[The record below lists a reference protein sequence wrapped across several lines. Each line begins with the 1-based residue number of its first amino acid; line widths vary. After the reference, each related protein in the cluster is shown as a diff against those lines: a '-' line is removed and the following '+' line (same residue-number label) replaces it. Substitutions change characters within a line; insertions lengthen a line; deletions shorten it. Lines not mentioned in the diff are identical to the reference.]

1 MGNALSSGV
10 LMSNL
15 RDLSRAEAL
24 LREEMPRHVREDD
37 GYYQDRI
44 WREAVLESY
53 EWDILNYLG
62 ENFDPSTVRIVEA
75 GAGWGMLCILLAVLG
90 FEVVAFNG
98 EAMYAKTMRSLTAR
112 LALPFPSVKK
122 RLTIAEGFFPYAL
135 GNEHLSSRTTNV
147 LVSTNVIHE
156 FNRTSQDA
164 FLAAATRFDQVII
177 DVATFARD
185 RNDAEQKAL
194 KVFLAQGFDTERS
207 LWADRLLVLKPKQS
221 SGWRKAARPQTPAWL
236 LGRPAPLGKH
246 GAELGQSADAPISF
260 KRLASDLLRHIGFR
274 RSPMA
279 VLRYVQGR
287 EPFTPVA
294 GHCWMVELPLNL
306 LPLSDSSEFP
316 VRSPWRLLEDGS
328 LLGPPHAQHADISKF
343 GGGRYSH
350 WNSYF
355 FFSTSDNS
363 SPNSNGRRYTLVE
376 AVIGGEAGPESL
388 SGTIVTEQ
396 SNNAAAHIGRA
407 RPQRS

>member
-1 MGNALSSGV
+1 MSNALSSGD

-24 LREEMPRHVREDD
+24 LREEMPRHVQEDD

-53 EWDILNYLG
+53 EWDILNYLS
-62 ENFDPSTVRIVEA
+62 ENFNPSTVRVLEA
-75 GAGWGMLCILLAVLG
+75 GAGWGLLCILLAVAG

-98 EAMYAKTMRSLTAR
+98 EAMYANTMRKLADR
-112 LALPFPSVKK
+112 LALPFPSLKK
-122 RLTIAEGFFPYAL
+122 RLTIADGFFPYAL
-135 GNEHLSSRTTNV
+135 GSEHLSSGKTNV

-164 FLAAATRFDQVII
+164 FLDAATRFDQVII

-185 RNDAEQKAL
+185 RDEAEQKAL
-194 KVFLAQGFDTERS
+194 KDFLAQGFDTECS
-207 LWADRLLVLKPKQS
+207 LWADRLFVLSPNRPTKS
-221 SGWRKAARPQTPAWL
+221 RKAAGPQTPAWL
-236 LGRPAPLGKH
+236 LGRPAPLGNDR
-246 GAELGQSADAPISF
+246 GELGQSAPGAPTSF
-260 KRLASDLLRHIGFR
+260 KKIARDLLRRIRFT
-274 RSPMA
+274 RSPA
-279 VLRYVQGR
+279 GVLRYIQERG
-287 EPFTPVA
+287 PFTPVN
-294 GHCWMVELPLNL
+294 GHCWMLELPSNL
-306 LPLSDSSEFP
+306 LPSSDSSEFP
-316 VRSPWRLLEDGS
+316 VRSPWRLLEDGR

-363 SPNSNGRRYTLVE
+363 SPNSNGRRYTLVH
-376 AVIGGEAGPESL
+376 AVIGGEAESGVEIRI
-388 SGTIVTEQ
+388 S
-396 SNNAAAHIGRA
+396 
-407 RPQRS
+407 